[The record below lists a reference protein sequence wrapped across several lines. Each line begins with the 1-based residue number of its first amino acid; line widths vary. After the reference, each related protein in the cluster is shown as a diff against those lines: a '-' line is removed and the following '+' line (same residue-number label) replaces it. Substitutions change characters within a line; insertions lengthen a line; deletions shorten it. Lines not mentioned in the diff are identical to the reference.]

1 MDRSGFGIQCC
12 KMFLEIKEL
21 IKYKTGINSKIVP
34 EKKWGRE
41 SDFGGKQYIVSQ
53 MGCQSLQII

>member
-12 KMFLEIKEL
+12 KIFLEIKEL

-53 MGCQSLQII
+53 MGC